1 MYDILFMVFRNFRN
15 NRKGELIMTKV
26 MYPEVWDLDVFF
38 PGGSE
43 SPQLREHL
51 DQLAPKIASFEEKV
65 LQFQVPQSL
74 SDAYKIEEIIEY
86 IRDIRI
92 QIGQARSFIG
102 CLLAQNTKDK
112 KASILQGEVSSI
124 TARFSTA
131 LQKVQKN
138 LTKTDDIVWEG
149 LLETDA
155 LNQFEFILNE
165 WRSQAKQKLSE
176 KEESL
181 ITALTSDGYES
192 WGNLYNS
199 IVGEMKVN
207 VSLDGEEKELSVGQ
221 ANNLRSNSDE
231 KVRKEAFD
239 ALEAAW
245 SEKEDLFAKILNHL
259 AGFRLQVYKKR
270 GWENVLQEPLAINR
284 MKQETLDAMWG
295 AISKHKQPFVKYLDQ
310 KAQLLGKEKIQY
322 HDLNAPVSRST
333 QKISYQEAAEFILKH
348 FGQFG
353 PELESFSRNAF
364 EEGWI
369 EAEDRPNK
377 RVGGFCTSLP
387 MSEQS
392 RIFMTYS
399 GTIGNMATLAHE
411 LGHAFHSYALR
422 PVHGLNRQYAMNVAE
437 TASTFAEMIVFDAAV
452 KETTSDEE
460 KIYLLEEKVKRS
472 MMFFMGIHSRFLFET
487 RFYEERKNGMVS
499 AARLNELMEQA
510 QQEAY
515 AGALDTTDQHS
526 WANTLHFY
534 ITYTPF
540 YNFPYTFGYLFSLSI
555 YAKAL
560 EEGQGFEEKYMALL
574 RDTAIMSAEDLAMKH
589 LGEDISQ
596 EAFWEKG
603 IALSVKDAEEFIRL
617 TSSKG

>member
-1 MYDILFMVFRNFRN
+1 
-15 NRKGELIMTKV
+15 MTKV

-38 PGGSE
+38 PGGSD

-51 DQLAPKIASFEEKV
+51 DQLTPKIARFEEKV
-65 LQFQVPQSL
+65 QQFQVPQSSL
-74 SDAYKIEEIIEY
+74 DASKIAEIID
-86 IRDIRI
+86 DIKDVRT
-92 QIGQARSFIG
+92 QIGQVRSFIS

-112 KASILQGEVSSI
+112 NASLLQGEVSSL
-124 TARFSTA
+124 TASFSTA
-131 LQKVQKN
+131 IQKFQKD
-138 LTKTDDIVWEG
+138 LTKTDENVWQG
-149 LLETDA
+149 LLETA
-155 LNQFEFILNE
+155 ELNQFVFILNE
-165 WRSQAKQKLSE
+165 WRTQANQKLSE

-199 IVGEMKVN
+199 IVGDMKVKI
-207 VSLDGEEKELSVGQ
+207 SIEGEEKELSVGQ
-221 ANNLRSNSDE
+221 ANNLRSNQDGN
-231 KVRKEAFD
+231 VRKEAFD

-245 SEKEDLFAKILNHL
+245 SDKEDLFAKILNHL

-295 AISKHKQPFVKYLDQ
+295 AISKHKQPFVNYLNQ
-310 KAQLLGKEKIQY
+310 KAQLLGKERIQY
-322 HDLNAPVSRST
+322 HDLNAPVSKST
-333 QKISYQEAAEFILKH
+333 QKISYQDAAEFILKH

-353 PELESFSRNAF
+353 PELESFSRHAF

-411 LGHAFHSYALR
+411 LGHAFHSYALK

-487 RFYEERKNGMVS
+487 RFYEERKNGIVS

-515 AGALDTTDQHS
+515 GGALETTDPHS

-560 EEGQGFEEKYMALL
+560 EEGQGFEDKYMALL

-589 LGEDISQ
+589 LGEDITQ

-617 TSSKG
+617 TSAKR

>member
-1 MYDILFMVFRNFRN
+1 
-15 NRKGELIMTKV
+15 MTKV

-38 PGGSE
+38 PGGSD

-51 DQLAPKIASFEEKV
+51 DQLTPKIARFEEKV
-65 LQFQVPQSL
+65 QQFQVPQSS
-74 SDAYKIEEIIEY
+74 SDASKIAEIID
-86 IRDIRI
+86 DIKDVRT
-92 QIGQARSFIG
+92 QIGQVRSFIS

-112 KASILQGEVSSI
+112 NASLLQGEVSSL
-124 TARFSTA
+124 TASFSTA
-131 LQKVQKN
+131 IQKFQKD
-138 LTKTDDIVWEG
+138 LTKTDENVWQG
-149 LLETDA
+149 LLETA
-155 LNQFEFILNE
+155 ELNQFVFILNE
-165 WRSQAKQKLSE
+165 WRTQANQKLSE

-199 IVGEMKVN
+199 IVGDMKVKI
-207 VSLDGEEKELSVGQ
+207 SIEGEEKELSVGQ
-221 ANNLRSNSDE
+221 ANNLRSNQDGN
-231 KVRKEAFD
+231 VRKEAFD

-245 SEKEDLFAKILNHL
+245 SDKEDLFAKILNHL

-295 AISKHKQPFVKYLDQ
+295 AISKHKQPFVNYLNQ
-310 KAQLLGKEKIQY
+310 KAQLLGKERIQY
-322 HDLNAPVSRST
+322 HDLNAPVSKST
-333 QKISYQEAAEFILKH
+333 QKISYQDAAEFILKH

-353 PELESFSRNAF
+353 PELESFSRHAF

-411 LGHAFHSYALR
+411 LGHAFHSYALK

-487 RFYEERKNGMVS
+487 RFYEERKNGIVS

-515 AGALDTTDQHS
+515 GGALETTDPHS

-560 EEGQGFEEKYMALL
+560 EEGQGFEDKYMALL

-589 LGEDISQ
+589 LGEDITQ

-617 TSSKG
+617 TSAKR

>member
-1 MYDILFMVFRNFRN
+1 
-15 NRKGELIMTKV
+15 MTKV

-51 DQLAPKIASFEEKV
+51 DRLAPKIARFEETVK
-65 LQFQVPQSL
+65 QFEVPQSTL
-74 SDAYKIEEIIEY
+74 DATRITDILEV
-86 IRDIRI
+86 IRDIRTE
-92 QIGQARSFIG
+92 IGQARSFIS

-112 KASILQGEVSSI
+112 HASLLQGEVSTL
-124 TARFSTA
+124 TANFSTA
-131 LQKVQKN
+131 LQKIQKD
-138 LTKTDDIVWEG
+138 LTKTDDVVWQG
-149 LLETDA
+149 LLETEA
-155 LNQFEFILNE
+155 LSQFEFILNE
-165 WRSQAKQKLSE
+165 WRTQAKLKLSE

-199 IVGEMKVN
+199 VVGEIKVK
-207 VSLDGEEKELSVGQ
+207 VTLDGEQKELSVGQ
-221 ANNLRSNSDE
+221 ANNLRSNPDE
-231 KVRKEAFD
+231 SVRKEAFE

-245 SEKEDLFAKILNHL
+245 SDKEDLFAKILNHL

-295 AISKHKQPFVKYLDQ
+295 AISKHKQPFVNYLNQ
-310 KAQLLGKEKIQY
+310 KAEILGKDKIQY
-322 HDLNAPVSRST
+322 HDLNAPVSKST

-348 FGQFG
+348 FGKFG
-353 PELESFSRNAF
+353 PELEDFSRIAF

-411 LGHAFHSYALR
+411 LGHGFHSYAMR
-422 PVHGLNRQYAMNVAE
+422 SVHGLNRQYAMNVAE

-472 MMFFMGIHSRFLFET
+472 MMFYMGIHSRFLFET
-487 RFYEERKNGMVS
+487 RFYEERKNGIVS
-499 AARLNELMEQA
+499 AARLNELMVQA

-515 AGALDTTDQHS
+515 GGALDTTDAHS

-540 YNFPYTFGYLFSLSI
+540 YNFPYTFGYLFSMSI

-560 EEGQGFEEKYMALL
+560 EEGKGFEEKYMALL
-574 RDTAIMSAEDLAMKH
+574 RDTATMSAEDLAMKH
-589 LGEDISQ
+589 LGEDITQ

-617 TSSKG
+617 TSSKK

>member
-1 MYDILFMVFRNFRN
+1 
-15 NRKGELIMTKV
+15 MTKV

-51 DQLAPKIASFEEKV
+51 DQLAPKIARFEETVK
-65 LQFQVPQSL
+65 QFEVPQSTL
-74 SDAYKIEEIIEY
+74 DATRITDILEV
-86 IRDIRI
+86 IRDIRTE
-92 QIGQARSFIG
+92 IGQARSFIS

-112 KASILQGEVSSI
+112 HASLLQGEVSTL
-124 TARFSTA
+124 TANFSTA
-131 LQKVQKN
+131 LQKIQKD
-138 LTKTDDIVWEG
+138 LTKTDDVVWQG
-149 LLETDA
+149 LLETEA
-155 LNQFEFILNE
+155 LSQFEFILNE
-165 WRSQAKQKLSE
+165 WRTQAKLKLSE

-199 IVGEMKVN
+199 VVGEIKVK
-207 VSLDGEEKELSVGQ
+207 VTLDGEQKELSVGQ
-221 ANNLRSNSDE
+221 ANNLRSNPDE
-231 KVRKEAFD
+231 SVRKEAFE

-245 SEKEDLFAKILNHL
+245 SDKEDLFAKILNHL

-295 AISKHKQPFVKYLDQ
+295 AISKHKQPFVNYLNQ
-310 KAQLLGKEKIQY
+310 KAEILGKDKIQY
-322 HDLNAPVSRST
+322 HDLNAPVSKST

-348 FGQFG
+348 FGKFG
-353 PELESFSRNAF
+353 PELEDFSRIAF

-411 LGHAFHSYALR
+411 LGHGFHSYAMR
-422 PVHGLNRQYAMNVAE
+422 SVHGLNRQYAMNVAE

-472 MMFFMGIHSRFLFET
+472 MMFYMGIHSRFLFET
-487 RFYEERKNGMVS
+487 RFYEERKNGIVS
-499 AARLNELMEQA
+499 AERLNELMVQA

-515 AGALDTTDQHS
+515 GGALDTTDAHS

-540 YNFPYTFGYLFSLSI
+540 YNFPYTFGYLFSMSI

-560 EEGQGFEEKYMALL
+560 EEGKGFEEKYMALL
-574 RDTAIMSAEDLAMKH
+574 RDTATMSAEDLAMKH
-589 LGEDISQ
+589 LGEDITQ

-617 TSSKG
+617 TSSKK